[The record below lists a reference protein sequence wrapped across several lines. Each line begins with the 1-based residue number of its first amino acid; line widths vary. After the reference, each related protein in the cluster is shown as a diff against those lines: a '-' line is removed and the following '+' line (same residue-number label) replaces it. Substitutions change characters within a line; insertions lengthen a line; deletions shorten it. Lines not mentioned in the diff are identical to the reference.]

1 MLIAIS
7 LLLVSWGNQGHKIIS
22 AYAFLSFNEEMS
34 QFNEW
39 KQFLVDHSSDAD
51 YRRDDI
57 PAEGPK
63 HYIDID
69 NYPEFVSNGKIAQD
83 WQQLVMDHD
92 YSFVMDN
99 GTLPWA
105 TIATYDSLVV
115 CFERR
120 DWERAKIFAADLGH
134 YVADGH
140 MPMHITINYDGKL
153 TGNSGIHSLY
163 ETSMIGAYSGS
174 LQYPGDTLEI
184 VENVS
189 DYVFSYIYQ
198 NYPYVDSVLLADTY
212 ARTVSPVTT
221 TAAYKAAL
229 WSKTGTFTIRLFS
242 EASHKIAVLFYTAWV
257 KAGRPLITGGT
268 YNPNTAI
275 SFPETGVIL
284 NQVYPNPV
292 KSLGSISYS
301 IRKSTHVILEIV
313 DSAGKSIDTLVNCYS
328 QPGEYTSSWAAS
340 PLSPGIYFIVL
351 KTDGHPL
358 SQRFSI
364 ASE

>member
-1 MLIAIS
+1 M
-7 LLLVSWGNQGHKIIS
+7 N
-22 AYAFLSFNEEMS
+22 
-34 QFNEW
+34 
-39 KQFLVDHSSDAD
+39 
-51 YRRDDI
+51 
-57 PAEGPK
+57 
-63 HYIDID
+63 
-69 NYPEFVSNGKIAQD
+69 
-83 WQQLVMDHD
+83 HD

-105 TIATYDSLVV
+105 TIATYDSLVA

-163 ETSMIGAYSGS
+163 ETSMIGTYSGS

-242 EASHKIAVLFYTAWV
+242 EASNKLAVLFYTAWV
-257 KAGRPLITGGT
+257 KAGRPLISGGS
-268 YNPNTAI
+268 YNPNTSVTEPVA
-275 SFPETGVIL
+275 GVLL
-284 NQVYPNPV
+284 NQVFPNPV
-292 KSLGSISYS
+292 TNQAGINYSIS
-301 IRKSTHVILEIV
+301 KSSFVLLEIV
-313 DSAGKSIDTLVNCYS
+313 DSSGKSIDTLVNCFS
-328 QPGEYTSSWAAS
+328 QPGEYSANWAATS
-340 PLSPGIYFIVL
+340 LSSGIYYVVL
-351 KTDGHPL
+351 KTEGHQV
-358 SQRFSI
+358 SQRFCI
-364 ASE
+364 ATE